1 MNQINIYLKKIISL
15 TLTMASCSAA
25 LAQTPINV
33 DQGAN
38 WTSATRAQF
47 YTQDQGS
54 QLIPLKW
61 YFALKM
67 ANGTAF
73 AANSLDRY
81 GYLPNPA
88 SPVAGLPVGFTTNV
102 DKSGEVYVGPTCS
115 GCHTRQI
122 TVAGQPYRIDGGPAI
137 TDFQTL
143 LSDLDSAVTR
153 LLNTG
158 SVFDQFAVDVL
169 GSNNNATTKAA
180 LRKSVQDWY
189 TPFHTIISGSLPT
202 TAKWGAGR
210 LDAVSMIFNR
220 LSGLDVGTTAPYI
233 IAENIRRAD
242 APVRY
247 PFLWNSHIQD
257 KTQWLG
263 FADNGSPLLGLSRN
277 LGEVYGVFGKLHPV
291 KSATTPA
298 SWDYLQI
305 NSTNLPGLGKQETNL
320 MKMGPPKWPFPL
332 NAALVAAGK
341 NVFFKKDT
349 KHGNVSCDDCHGIK
363 QGTPRVMG
371 STTFNT
377 WATPVQD
384 VGTDSRQANLATLQ
398 VKTGIMEGEIKADGS
413 KLLAVDSVLSL
424 LQTTARNT
432 IRQYLGTNPF
442 PTLNPNT
449 ASPAPV
455 ANTVVE
461 NSVAASAVV
470 ANAMTT
476 NALAANNVSP
486 RDLAQ
491 LGRNAPAAAPALS
504 SYAYESRVLQGI
516 WAAAPYLH
524 NGSVPTLADLLKPV
538 ILRPVSFKVG
548 PAYDT
553 SRVGLAS
560 TQTKLNFTYLTTDC
574 LLRNSGNSRCGH
586 EYGTLFTAAE
596 KTALLEYLKQL

>member
-1 MNQINIYLKKIISL
+1 MNQINIYSKHIIGAV
-15 TLTMASCSAA
+15 LTMANWSAA
-25 LAQTPINV
+25 VAQTPINV

-38 WTSATRAQF
+38 WTSTTRAQF

-61 YFALKM
+61 YFSLKL

-73 AANSLDRY
+73 SANSLDRY
-81 GYLPNPA
+81 GYLANPA

-102 DKSGEVYVGPTCS
+102 DKSGETYVGPTCS

-137 TDFQTL
+137 TDFQAL

-153 LLNTG
+153 LLGTT

-169 GSNNNATTKAA
+169 GSTNNATTKAA
-180 LRKSVQDWY
+180 LRSSVQNWY
-189 TPFHTIISGSLPT
+189 TPFHAIISGSLPT

-220 LSGLDVGTTAPYI
+220 LSGLDVGTTAPYV

-277 LGEVYGVFGKLHPV
+277 LGEVYGVFGQLHPV
-291 KSATTPA
+291 KAATTPA
-298 SWDYLQI
+298 AWDYLQT
-305 NSTNLPGLGKQETNL
+305 NSTNFSGLGKQETNL

-332 NAALVAAGK
+332 NATLVAAGK
-341 NVFFKKDT
+341 TVFYKKDT
-349 KHGNVSCDDCHGIK
+349 LHGNVSCDDCHGIK

-371 STTFNT
+371 TTTFNT

-398 VKTGIMEGEIKADGS
+398 VKTGVMEGDTKPDGS
-413 KLLAVDSVLSL
+413 KLMAVDSVLSL
-424 LQTTARNT
+424 LQTAARNT
-432 IRQYLGTNPF
+432 IRQYLGSNPF
-442 PTLNPNT
+442 PTLT
-449 ASPAPV
+449 QGGASPPA
-455 ANTVVE
+455 
-461 NSVAASAVV
+461 V
-470 ANAMTT
+470 ANAVAANAVTT
-476 NALAANNVSP
+476 NAVAANAVSP

-491 LGRNAPAAAPALS
+491 LGRNAPAVASTLT

-524 NGSVPTLADLLKPV
+524 NGSVPTLADLLNPV
-538 ILRPVSFKVG
+538 ILRPLSFKVG

-586 EYGTLFTAAE
+586 EYGTLFTSSE

>member
-1 MNQINIYLKKIISL
+1 MKQTKMNSKHIIGAAFA
-15 TLTMASCSAA
+15 MASCTTA
-25 LAQTPINV
+25 LAQTPINL
-33 DQGAN
+33 DQGVN
-38 WTSATRAQF
+38 WTSAARASF

-73 AANSLDRY
+73 SANGLDRY

-88 SPVAGLPVGFTTNV
+88 SPVAGLPVGFSTNL
-102 DKSGEVYVGPTCS
+102 DKSGEVTVGPTCS

-137 TDFQTL
+137 TDFQAL

-153 LLNTG
+153 LLNTAT
-158 SVFDQFAVDVL
+158 VFDQFAMDVL

-180 LRKSVQDWY
+180 LKSSVQAWY
-189 TPFHTIISGSLPT
+189 TPFHTLMVGSLPT
-202 TAKWGAGR
+202 ASKWGAGR

-220 LSGLDVGTTAPYI
+220 LSGLDVGTTAPYM
-233 IAENIRRAD
+233 IAENIRKAD

-247 PFLWNSHIQD
+247 PFLWNSHLQD

-291 KSATTPA
+291 KA
-298 SWDYLQI
+298 STSPLGYDYLQI
-305 NSTNLPGLGKQETNL
+305 NSTNFPGLGKQETNVA
-320 MKMGPPKWPFPL
+320 KMGPPKWPFAL
-332 NAALVAAGK
+332 NATLVATGK
-341 NVFFKKDT
+341 TVFFKKDT
-349 KHGNVSCDDCHGIK
+349 LHGNVSCDDCHGIK
-363 QGTPRVMG
+363 QGTPRTMG

-384 VGTDSRQANLATLQ
+384 VGTDSRQANLVTLQ
-398 VKTGIMEGEIKADGS
+398 VKTGIMEGAKKPDGTS
-413 KLLAVDSVLSL
+413 LMALDSVLAL
-424 LQTTARNT
+424 LQTTARGS
-432 IRQYLGTNPF
+432 IAQYLGSNAF
-442 PTLNPNT
+442 PTLT
-449 ASPAPV
+449 QSGADS
-455 ANTVVE
+455 T
-461 NSVAASAVV
+461 VAAG
-470 ANAMTT
+470 NAP
-476 NALAANNVSP
+476 SQ

-491 LGRNAPAAAPALS
+491 LGRNAPAVPAALTTLT

-524 NGSVPTLADLLKPV
+524 NGSVPTLADLLNPV
-538 ILRPVSFKVG
+538 LLRPLAFKVG

-586 EYGTLFTAAE
+586 EYGTLFTSSE

>member
-1 MNQINIYLKKIISL
+1 MKQMKINKMHLIGAAL
-15 TLTMASCSAA
+15 TIAGCTAA
-25 LAQTPINV
+25 LAQTPVNV
-33 DQGAN
+33 DQGVN
-38 WTSATRAQF
+38 WTSTTRAQF

-73 AANSLDRY
+73 SANSLDRY
-81 GYLPNPA
+81 GYLPNPG
-88 SPVAGLPVGFTTNV
+88 SPVAGLPVGFTTNP

-122 TVAGQPYRIDGGPAI
+122 TVAGQAYRIDGGPAI
-137 TDFQTL
+137 TDFQAL

-153 LLNTG
+153 LLNTTT
-158 SVFDQFAVDVL
+158 VFDQFAIDVL

-180 LRKSVQDWY
+180 LRSSVQDWY

-202 TAKWGAGR
+202 IAKWGAGR

-247 PFLWNSHIQD
+247 PFLWNSNLQD

-291 KSATTPA
+291 KLATTPA
-298 SWDYLQI
+298 AWDYLQM
-305 NSTNLPGLGKQETNL
+305 NSTNFPGLGKQETNL

-332 NAALVAAGK
+332 NATLAAAGK
-341 NVFFKKDT
+341 TVFFKKDT
-349 KHGNVSCDDCHGIK
+349 LHGNVSCDDCHGIK

-377 WATPVQD
+377 WATPVLD

-398 VKTGIMEGEIKADGS
+398 VKTGIMEGESKPDGS

-424 LQTTARNT
+424 LQTAARNT
-432 IRQYLGTNPF
+432 IRQYLGSNPF
-442 PTLNPNT
+442 PTLT
-449 ASPAPV
+449 QGSAS
-455 ANTVVE
+455 NTVAA
-461 NSVAASAVV
+461 NSVAG
-470 ANAMTT
+470 NAI
-476 NALAANNVSP
+476 SP
-486 RDLAQ
+486 RDLAG
-491 LGRNAPAAAPALS
+491 LGGNAPAAATTLT
-504 SYAYESRVLQGI
+504 SYPYESRVLQGI

-524 NGSVPTLADLLKPV
+524 NGSVPTLADLLNPV
-538 ILRPVSFKVG
+538 ILRPLVFQVG

-560 TQTKLNFTYLTTDC
+560 SQTKLNFTYLTTDC

-586 EYGTLFTAAE
+586 EYGTLFTSSE